1 MGGHS
6 VRAAICEAY
15 GGPEVVAVREVPDP
29 RPKPGEILIRA
40 RAATVSS
47 GDARVRGAN
56 FPPGMA
62 LPVRLFLGI
71 RGPRKPILGT
81 ELAGTVAAVGDG
93 VTRFRVGDAVFAFAG
108 GGFGC
113 HAELKAMPESGAI
126 CAMPKGASFAE
137 AAALSFAG
145 TTALYFL
152 RDRGKVT
159 PGERVLVNGAS
170 GAVGMAAV
178 QIARHLGAHVTG
190 VCSAVNAEAVLGLG
204 AERVIDYRT
213 EDFTAEGER
222 WDAIL
227 DAVGNAPFKR
237 TKPVLAEGGRL
248 LAVVAGLGDMLKAP
262 VQSLSGSRKALA
274 GVAPERAE
282 DLATL
287 KSLYEAGVY
296 KPVIDSRYT
305 LSRIAEAHA
314 RVDTGRKAGSVVVA
328 FD

>member
-1 MGGHS
+1 M
-6 VRAAICEAY
+6 RAAICEAY
-15 GGPEVVAVREVPDP
+15 GGPEVVSVREVPALQ
-29 RPKPGEILIRA
+29 PKPGEILIRT
-40 RAATVSS
+40 RAATVTS

-71 RGPRKPILGT
+71 RRPRKPILGT
-81 ELAGTVAAVGDG
+81 ELAGTVAAVGRG
-93 VTRFRVGDAVFAFAG
+93 VSKFQVGDAVFAFSG
-108 GGFGC
+108 GNFGC
-113 HAELKAMPESGAI
+113 HAELKTMPEGGAV
-126 CAMPKGASFAE
+126 CPLPRGASFEE

-152 RDRGKVT
+152 RDLGTVK

-190 VCSAVNAEAVLGLG
+190 VCSAANIEAVRALG
-204 AERVIDYRT
+204 AQDVIDYAT
-213 EDFTAEGER
+213 TDFAASGER

-227 DAVGNAPFKR
+227 DAVGNAPFTRSKQA
-237 TKPVLAEGGRL
+237 LAQGGRL

-262 VQSLSGSRKALA
+262 VQSLSGSSKALV

-296 KPVIDSRYT
+296 KPVIDSRYP
-305 LSRIAEAHA
+305 LADVAKAHA
-314 RVDTGRKAGSVVVA
+314 HVDTGRKTGSVLVI